1 VAQLLLLHLV
11 AAVVAPLLV
20 SLLGRKAFLVL
31 ALVPATAFGWLVS
44 VSSEVRAGQ
53 GPTQHISWV
62 PGLGVDLDFRVTTL
76 SWVLGLLVTGVG
88 ALVLMYC
95 AWYFKAGDATMW
107 RFTAVFTAFAGAML
121 GLVLTDN
128 LLVLYV
134 FWELTTVFSYL
145 LIGHNP
151 ASSTNRRAAMQALLV
166 TTFGGLAMLIGIIAI
181 GVHHTYSISELLS
194 SPPPLDGITVAA
206 IILLLVGA
214 LSKSALIPFHFWL
227 PGAMAAPTPVSAYL
241 HAAAMVKA
249 GVYLVALLAPAFAGA
264 PAWHAL
270 TVGLGI
276 ATMLLGGWRALRQHD
291 LKLLLAYGTV
301 SQLGFMVAISGIG
314 TRAAALSALAL
325 IIGHALFKSTLFLTV
340 GIIDKST
347 GTRDLRRLSG
357 LGRRLLPVSIPA
369 GLAALS
375 MAGVAPL
382 TGFVAKESVLGAVLG
397 GIEDAA
403 PLPRA
408 WGWLALAGILL
419 GSVLT
424 VAYTARFMW
433 GAFATKPGVPT
444 TRFTVPHPG
453 FVAAPLLLGV
463 TSLFLGLLAPVEST
477 WLMPY
482 ADEFTV
488 GDAPE
493 PLALWHGLTVPLALS
508 VVSIL
513 AGGLLFLARED
524 VARAQARVPDFVDG
538 ERIFGHVLRGV
549 DRGAVE
555 TTAVTQRGSLPLY
568 IMAILV
574 VFVAL
579 PGGAAV
585 LGGSVGSVRPW
596 DTPAQAVVAGIV
608 VAAALLVLFT
618 RRRLTSF
625 MLVGVTGYGTAT
637 IFILAG
643 APDLGIT
650 QMLVETVA
658 LVVFVLVLRRL
669 PTKFTRHPQSPVR
682 SWRPV
687 LGLAVGL
694 GVAAMALVTTS
705 ARTQLPAS
713 ARFPTEAYDFGH
725 GRNIVNVALV
735 DIRAWDTMGEV
746 SVLVAAATGIASLI
760 FVQTRNA
767 RLSRATAKNLPP
779 TEPTRGTWLHGGRT
793 LRPERRSV
801 IFEVV
806 TRLFFHVM
814 LAASLY
820 LLFAGHNQPGGG
832 FAGGLVAGLAL
843 AIRYLAGGRYEL
855 DEAAPFDAGLLVGLG
870 LLVVVASALAPLAFG
885 GTILQTTALDFEL
898 PIWGEV
904 HLVTSLFF
912 DAGVYLIVVG
922 MMLDIVR
929 SLGTGIDRH
938 IAEATS
944 DPGAAAAIDASPAG
958 EAPAPDAAPAGE
970 PDADGTAPSGE
981 VARTADSGASR
992 PRSREASP

>member
-1 VAQLLLLHLV
+1 MAQLLLLHLV
-11 AAVVAPLLV
+11 AAVLAPLLV
-20 SLLGRKAFLVL
+20 RLLGRKAFLVL
-31 ALVPATAFGWLVS
+31 ALAPASAFGWLVS
-44 VSSEVRAGQ
+44 ISSAVRDGQ

-88 ALVLMYC
+88 ALVLVYC
-95 AWYFKAGDATMW
+95 AWYFKPDDDTLW
-107 RFTAVFTAFAGAML
+107 RFTSVFTAFAGSML

-128 LLVLYV
+128 FLVLYI

-181 GVHHTYSISELLS
+181 GVHHTYSISEFLA
-194 SPPPLDGITVAA
+194 SPPPLDGVLVAA
-206 IILLLVGA
+206 IVLLLVGA
-214 LSKSALIPFHFWL
+214 LSKSAIIPFHFWL

-270 TVGLGI
+270 TVGLGL

-301 SQLGFMVAISGIG
+301 SQLGFMVAISGVG
-314 TRAAALSALAL
+314 TRAAALAALAL
-325 IIGHALFKSTLFLTV
+325 IVGHALFKSTLFLTV
-340 GIIDKST
+340 GIIDRST

-357 LGRRLLPVSIPA
+357 VGRRLLPVSIPA
-369 GLAALS
+369 WLAALS
-375 MAGVAPL
+375 MAGVTPL
-382 TGFVAKESVLGAVLG
+382 AGFVAKESALGALVD
-397 GIEDAA
+397 GIEEEAA
-403 PLPRA
+403 LSAPY
-408 WGWLALAGILL
+408 GWLALAGVVL

-424 VAYTARFMW
+424 VAYTARFLW
-433 GAFATKPGVPT
+433 GAFATKPDVPD
-444 TRFTVPHPG
+444 TRLKVPHPG
-453 FVAAPLLLGV
+453 FVTAPLMLGV
-463 TSLFLGLLAPVEST
+463 GSLLVGLTAPLEST
-477 WLMPY
+477 FLMPY
-482 ADEFTV
+482 ADLFTT

-493 PLALWHGLTVPLALS
+493 PLAVWHGATLPLALS
-508 VVSIL
+508 IL
-513 AGGLLFLARED
+513 SLVAGVLLFVSRED
-524 VARAQARVPDFVDG
+524 VARAQARLPDMVDG
-538 ERIFGHVLRGV
+538 ERIFGRILRGV

-555 TTAVTQRGSLPLY
+555 ATAVTQRGSLPLY
-568 IMAILV
+568 VMAIFMM
-574 VFVAL
+574 FVLL

-585 LGGSVGSVRPW
+585 LGGSVGSVRLW
-596 DTPAQAVVAGIV
+596 DSPAQLVVGAIV
-608 VAAALLVLFT
+608 VSAALLVLFA
-618 RRRLTSF
+618 RRRVTSI
-625 MLVGVTGYGTAT
+625 MLVGVTGYGTAMT
-637 IFILAG
+637 FILAG

-682 SWRPV
+682 SWRLL
-687 LGLAVGL
+687 LGVAVGL
-694 GVAAMALVTTS
+694 GVASLALVTTS

-713 ARFPTEAYDFGH
+713 EGFPKEAYAFGH

-746 SVLVAAATGIASLI
+746 SVLVVAATGIASLI
-760 FVQTRNA
+760 FVRTRNA

-779 TEPTRGTWLHGGRT
+779 TEPSRGTWLHGGRT
-793 LRPERRSV
+793 QRLGRRSV

-806 TRLFFHVM
+806 TRLVFHVM
-814 LAASLY
+814 LAASLF

-843 AIRYLAGGRYEL
+843 VIRYLAGGRYEL

-870 LLVVVASALAPLAFG
+870 LLVVVTSALAPLAFG
-885 GTILQTTALDFEL
+885 GTILETTALDFEL
-898 PIWGEV
+898 PVWGEV

-912 DAGVYLIVVG
+912 DCGVYLIVVG

-929 SLGTGIDRH
+929 SLGSGIDRQV
-938 IAEATS
+938 AEETI
-944 DPGAAAAIDASPAG
+944 DPGPAAAFENTPAD
-958 EAPAPDAAPAGE
+958 EVAPS
-970 PDADGTAPSGE
+970 DGT
-981 VARTADSGASR
+981 DLASR
-992 PRSREASP
+992 HVGGTAS

>member
-1 VAQLLLLHLV
+1 MAQLLLLHLV

-20 SLLGRKAFLVL
+20 RLLSRKAFLVL

-44 VSSEVRAGQ
+44 VSTDVRAGQ

-76 SWVLGLLVTGVG
+76 SWVVGLLVTGVG
-88 ALVLMYC
+88 ALVLLYC
-95 AWYFKAGDATMW
+95 TWYFGRDDRALW
-107 RFTAVFTAFAGAML
+107 RFSSVFIAFAGAML

-181 GVHHTYSISELLS
+181 GVQHTYSISGFIE
-194 SPPPLDGITVAA
+194 SPPPLDGVTAAA
-206 IILLLVGA
+206 IVLLLVGA

-264 PAWHAL
+264 PAWYAL
-270 TVGLGI
+270 TVGLGLG
-276 ATMLLGGWRALRQHD
+276 TMLLGGWRALRQHD

-301 SQLGFMVAISGIG
+301 SQLGFMVSISGVG
-314 TRAAALSALAL
+314 TRAAGLAALAL
-325 IIGHALFKSTLFLTV
+325 IVGHALFKSTLFLTV

-369 GLAALS
+369 TLAALS
-375 MAGVAPL
+375 MAGVTPL
-382 TGFVAKESVLGAVLG
+382 AGFVAKESALGALVN
-397 GIEDAA
+397 GIEEAR
-403 PLPRA
+403 PLPQPY
-408 WGWLALAGILL
+408 GWLSLAGVVL

-433 GAFATKPGVPT
+433 GAFASKPGVPP
-444 TRFTVPHPG
+444 TRLTMPHPG
-453 FVAAPLLLGV
+453 FVAAPLVLGV
-463 TSLFLGLLAPVEST
+463 GSLLVGLTAPIEST
-477 WLMPY
+477 FLMPY
-482 ADEFTV
+482 ADLFTT

-493 PLALWHGLTVPLALS
+493 PLALWHGLTLPLVLSAVS
-508 VVSIL
+508 VV
-513 AGGLLFLARED
+513 AGALLFIDRER
-524 VARAQARVPDFVDG
+524 VARLQAGVPDLVDG
-538 ERIFGHVLRGV
+538 ERIFGRVLRGV

-555 TTAVTQRGSLPLY
+555 ATAVTQRGSLPLY
-568 IMAILV
+568 VMAILV

-585 LGGSVGSVRPW
+585 LRGTIGPVRIW
-596 DTPAQAVVAGIV
+596 DSAAQAVVGAIV
-608 VAAALLVLFT
+608 VAAAILVLFS
-618 RRRLTSF
+618 RRRVTSI
-625 MLVGVTGYGTAT
+625 MLVGVTGYGAAMT
-637 IFILAG
+637 FVLAG

-682 SWRPV
+682 SWRLV

-694 GVAAMALVTTS
+694 GVAAMGLVTTS
-705 ARTQLPAS
+705 ARTQVPAS
-713 ARFPTEAYDFGH
+713 EGFPVEAYAFGH

-746 SVLVAAATGIASLI
+746 SVLVVAATGIASLI
-760 FVQTRNA
+760 FVRTRNA

-779 TEPTRGTWLHGGRT
+779 TEPNRGTWLHGGRT

-806 TRLFFHVM
+806 TRLVFHVM
-814 LAASLY
+814 LAASLF

-843 AIRYLAGGRYEL
+843 VIRYLAGGRYEL

-870 LLVVVASALAPLAFG
+870 LLVVVTSALAPLAFG

-944 DPGAAAAIDASPAG
+944 DPGAAAAF
-958 EAPAPDAAPAGE
+958 DAAPAGE
-970 PDADGTAPSGE
+970 PTAAEAAAPAGSEGP
-981 VARTADSGASR
+981 AS
-992 PRSREASP
+992 